1 MQVTKL
7 RFRVGTGPSLCLSGS
22 FNLRRN
28 CREAVITLKL
38 LKVGNQAVRIVF
50 TAEEKEAKDTEQ
62 RGGILRTEALSC
74 KYFQK
79 LIEEDA

>member
-38 LKVGNQAVRIVF
+38 LKVGNQGVRIVF

-62 RGGILRTEALSC
+62 RGGILGTEALSC